1 MPVSKENPTTSA
13 PELATPEPSPPELPE
28 QQVFHQYLRLLT
40 RAPAGTVIEAV
51 MREELEALIGAAWG
65 ESTPKRKGYRNG
77 IYTRNLVTSSGWL
90 EDIKVRRRS
99 GRAIP
104 HPGVLPV

>member
-1 MPVSKENPTTSA
+1 MPVSKENPTTSP
-13 PELATPEPSPPELPE
+13 PERATPESSPPELPE
-28 QQVFHQYLRLLT
+28 QQVFHQYVRLLT
-40 RAPAGTVIEAV
+40 QSAVRTVIEAV

-77 IYTRNLVTSSGWL
+77 TYTRDMVTSSGRL

-104 HPGVLPV
+104 YPGV